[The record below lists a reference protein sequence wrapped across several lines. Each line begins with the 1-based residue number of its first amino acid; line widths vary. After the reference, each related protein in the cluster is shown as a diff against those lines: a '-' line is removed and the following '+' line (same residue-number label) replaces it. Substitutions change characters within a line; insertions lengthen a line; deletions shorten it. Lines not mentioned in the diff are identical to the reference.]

1 MSQKNKI
8 SSLHLYTINARC
20 LFCGSLLFKNTTLLT
35 IIIRRIKSRRN
46 TLFDFPIQATTIQTT
61 KTTRIRE
68 KRDVLFF
75 RGRRERR
82 TFDSR
87 C

>member
-46 TLFDFPIQATTIQTT
+46 TLFDFDSGDDDSNEEDQ
-61 KTTRIRE
+61 RE
-68 KRDVLFF
+68 ERDVLFF